1 MAVSD
6 FKAAVFDLDGTLLD
20 TLADL
25 GESVNAVLER
35 HGWPVHPMDAYRY
48 FVGDGPVVLLER
60 ALPEAVAADAQR
72 VGELV
77 EEYIAEY
84 EKRWDAKARPY
95 EGISELVDGLR
106 ERGLKL
112 AVLSNKP
119 HAFTLKCVET
129 LLADWK
135 WDVVLGL
142 REGVPKKPDPAG
154 AFDVARELGVD
165 PAQCVYFG
173 DTATDM
179 ETATGAGMYAVG
191 VLWGFREEKELRESG
206 AKLLLE
212 KPGDFLAA
220 RDLRNS

>member
-1 MAVSD
+1 MN

-35 HGWPVHPMDAYRY
+35 HGWAAHPIDAYRY

-60 ALPEAVAADAQR
+60 ATPEEVAGDEDR
-72 VGELV
+72 VRELVGE
-77 EEYIAEY
+77 YIVEY

-95 EGISELVDGLR
+95 EGIAQLVDGLR
-106 ERGLKL
+106 ERGVKL

-119 HAFTLKCVET
+119 HAFTMRCVGT
-129 LLADWK
+129 LLGSWD

-142 REGVPKKPDPAG
+142 RDGVPKKPDPTG
-154 AFDVARELGVD
+154 AFEVTRELGVD
-165 PAQCVYFG
+165 PAECVYFG

-179 ETATGAGMYAVG
+179 ETANAAGMYAVG
-191 VLWGFREEKELRESG
+191 VLWGFREEQELREAG
-206 AKLLLE
+206 AKMLIE
-212 KPGDFLAA
+212 RPEDFLTT
-220 RDLRNS
+220 NS